1 MARDEGL
8 EELLREDL
16 EGERGLME
24 KSMFGGRTWL
34 LFGNLL
40 CAASDA
46 GMLVRLGK
54 GNDGWALE
62 MQDLEPM
69 IMHGRRMEGW
79 LRAGPNAYGDDTIRR
94 KLLDAALGFVRTL
107 PAKE

>member
-16 EGERGLME
+16 DGERGLSE
-24 KSMFGGRTWL
+24 KPMFGGLAWL

-40 CAASDA
+40 CATSDR
-46 GMLVRLGK
+46 GMLIRLGK

-62 MQDLEPM
+62 QPGVEPM
-69 IMHGRRMEGW
+69 VMHGRRMNGW
-79 LRAGPNAYGDDTIRR
+79 LRAGPDAYGDDALRR
-94 KLLDAALGFVRTL
+94 KLLDGALAFVRTL
-107 PAKE
+107 PMKL